1 MSAITQLFT
10 TVFTNLKRTLK
21 MAKLAILDYNSTR
34 VLVVDVCEAQ
44 MEKLEN
50 DYDNNTEDWLSE
62 EGLDDKLEI
71 SINDIHYMWLNDSE
85 TIQNMTV

>member
-1 MSAITQLFT
+1 
-10 TVFTNLKRTLK
+10 

-50 DYDNNTEDWLSE
+50 DYDSNTEDWLSE
-62 EGLDDKLEI
+62 EGLDDELEI
-71 SINDIHYMWLNDSE
+71 SINDIHYMWFDDSE

>member
-1 MSAITQLFT
+1 
-10 TVFTNLKRTLK
+10 

-50 DYDNNTEDWLSE
+50 DYDSNTEDWLSE
-62 EGLDDKLEI
+62 EGLDDELEI
-71 SINDIHYMWLNDSE
+71 SINDIHYMWLDDSE
-85 TIQNMTV
+85 TIQDMTV

>member
-1 MSAITQLFT
+1 
-10 TVFTNLKRTLK
+10 

-34 VLVVDVCEAQ
+34 VLVIDVCEAQ

-50 DYDNNTEDWLSE
+50 DYDSSTEDWLSE

-71 SINDIHYMWLNDSE
+71 SINNIHYMWLDDSE

>member
-1 MSAITQLFT
+1 
-10 TVFTNLKRTLK
+10 

-34 VLVVDVCEAQ
+34 VLVVDVCEQQ

-62 EGLDDKLEI
+62 EGLDDELEI
-71 SINDIHYMWLNDSE
+71 SINDIHYIWLDDSE

>member
-1 MSAITQLFT
+1 
-10 TVFTNLKRTLK
+10 

-50 DYDNNTEDWLSE
+50 DYDSNTEDWLSE
-62 EGLDDKLEI
+62 EGLDDELGI
-71 SINDIHYMWLNDSE
+71 SINDIHYMWFDDSE

>member
-1 MSAITQLFT
+1 
-10 TVFTNLKRTLK
+10 
-21 MAKLAILDYNSTR
+21 MAKLAILDYSSTR

-71 SINDIHYMWLNDSE
+71 SINDIHYMWLDDSE

>member
-1 MSAITQLFT
+1 
-10 TVFTNLKRTLK
+10 

-34 VLVVDVCEAQ
+34 VLVIDVCEAQ

-50 DYDNNTEDWLSE
+50 DYDSNTEDWLSE
-62 EGLDDKLEI
+62 EGLDDELEI
-71 SINDIHYMWLNDSE
+71 SINNIHYMWLDDSE

>member
-1 MSAITQLFT
+1 
-10 TVFTNLKRTLK
+10 

-34 VLVVDVCEAQ
+34 VLVVDVCEEQ

-71 SINDIHYMWLNDSE
+71 SINDIHYIWLDDSE

>member
-1 MSAITQLFT
+1 
-10 TVFTNLKRTLK
+10 

-71 SINDIHYMWLNDSE
+71 NINDIHYMWLDDSE

>member
-1 MSAITQLFT
+1 
-10 TVFTNLKRTLK
+10 

-50 DYDNNTEDWLSE
+50 DYDSNTEDWLSE
-62 EGLDDKLEI
+62 EGLDDELEI
-71 SINDIHYMWLNDSE
+71 SINDIHYMWLDDNE

>member
-1 MSAITQLFT
+1 
-10 TVFTNLKRTLK
+10 

-34 VLVVDVCEAQ
+34 VLVVNVCEAQ

-50 DYDNNTEDWLSE
+50 DYDSNTEDWLSE
-62 EGLDDKLEI
+62 EGLDDELEI
-71 SINDIHYMWLNDSE
+71 SINDIHYMWLDDSE

>member
-1 MSAITQLFT
+1 
-10 TVFTNLKRTLK
+10 

-50 DYDNNTEDWLSE
+50 DYDSNTEDWLSE
-62 EGLDDKLEI
+62 EGLDDELEI
-71 SINDIHYMWLNDSE
+71 SINDIHYIWLDDSE

>member
-1 MSAITQLFT
+1 
-10 TVFTNLKRTLK
+10 

-50 DYDNNTEDWLSE
+50 DYDSNTEDWLSE
-62 EGLDDKLEI
+62 EGLDDELEI
-71 SINDIHYMWLNDSE
+71 SINNIHYMWLDDSE

>member
-1 MSAITQLFT
+1 
-10 TVFTNLKRTLK
+10 

-34 VLVVDVCEAQ
+34 VLVVDVCEVQ

-50 DYDNNTEDWLSE
+50 DYDSNTEDWLSE

-71 SINDIHYMWLNDSE
+71 SINNIHYMWLDDSE
-85 TIQNMTV
+85 TIQDMTV

>member
-1 MSAITQLFT
+1 
-10 TVFTNLKRTLK
+10 

-34 VLVVDVCEAQ
+34 VLVIDVCEAQ

-50 DYDNNTEDWLSE
+50 DYDSNTEDWLSE

-71 SINDIHYMWLNDSE
+71 SINDIHYMWLDDSE

>member
-1 MSAITQLFT
+1 
-10 TVFTNLKRTLK
+10 

-50 DYDNNTEDWLSE
+50 DYDSNTEDWLSE
-62 EGLDDKLEI
+62 EGLDNELEI
-71 SINDIHYMWLNDSE
+71 SINNIHYMWLDDNE
-85 TIQNMTV
+85 TIQNMTVL

>member
-1 MSAITQLFT
+1 
-10 TVFTNLKRTLK
+10 

-50 DYDNNTEDWLSE
+50 DYDSNTEDWLSE

-71 SINDIHYMWLNDSE
+71 SINDIHYMWLDDSV